1 MTDEFAAT
9 AADPSPGSTPP
20 PGSPPPVAP
29 VSTNGGTPAP
39 TETPAPKRR
48 INKTVIEWGA
58 LLLAAVVLALGIKT
72 FLFQAF
78 YIPSGSMIPTLEV
91 GDRVLVN
98 KLSYDLHDVNRG
110 DIVVFE
116 ADPNPGWRNT
126 GNEDLVKRVIA
137 LPGETVDACGDTS
150 GNPTQVCIDG
160 RELQESYLPAGT
172 TTDMHVLEG
181 EGKAKYGCAADS
193 PMNGC
198 TVLPGHVFVM
208 GDNRGQSSDA
218 RAHGA
223 IKESSIVGRVFVRIW
238 PLDRIGFL

>member
-1 MTDEFAAT
+1 VTDEIAAT
-9 AADPSPGSTPP
+9 TADPSPGSTPP
-20 PGSPPPVAP
+20 VAPASPNGAAPGS
-29 VSTNGGTPAP
+29 
-39 TETPAPKRR
+39 TETTERKRR
-48 INKTVIEWGA
+48 INRTVIEWGA

-78 YIPSGSMIPTLEV
+78 YIPSGSMIPTLEI

-116 ADPNPGWRNT
+116 ADPNPGWRDT

-137 LPGETVDACGDTS
+137 LPGETVDACGDES
-150 GNPTQVCIDG
+150 ASPTQVCIDG
-160 RELQESYLPAGT
+160 RELKESYLPEGT
-172 TTDMHVLEG
+172 TTDMHQIELG
-181 EGKAKYGCAADS
+181 EGKAKYGCAATS
-193 PMNGC
+193 PVNGC

-208 GDNRGQSSDA
+208 GDNREQSSDA
-218 RAHGA
+218 RVHGA